1 MYVPSTR
8 LFSRQLCPPPRFHE
22 GCSSRVTSLRLPSY
36 TYLHSSRY
44 INDSWWFKMSPLVG
58 FWKAPTELCWKGNHQ
73 GGGHHGACD
82 CFMTKVFQISSYKSQ
97 DFQKILWK
105 SQLQW
110 LFGDLASFWNSCCS
124 TSPFHVLHFPLISVL
139 FLPLLLQANDAASG

>member
-1 MYVPSTR
+1 MYAHSTR
-8 LFSRQLCPPPRFHE
+8 LFLRQLCPPPRFHE

-82 CFMTKVFQISSYKSQ
+82 CFMTKVFQISSYKSWRLSKDTVKVSVAMIVRRPGQ
-97 DFQKILWK
+97 FLKQRFHLPV
-105 SQLQW
+105 SR
-110 LFGDLASFWNSCCS
+110 
-124 TSPFHVLHFPLISVL
+124 SPFPPHFC
-139 FLPLLLQANDAASG
+139 PLLTTAFTS